1 MTLLSPF
8 RSPTAAPG
16 LTPALTDTLAD
27 RSAELAACGGKPVLQ
42 VLRGLDT
49 GLSGLTEAEAAT
61 RLERDGENDLSRP
74 ERSPAH
80 GLATAF
86 RAPFLLVLAVLDTVF
101 ALSGDLGGVLAI
113 TAMIAIAALMRFWQ
127 EQRSRRTV
135 DALRALVLT
144 TATVVRRADDA
155 SEPIARE
162 LPFDQLV
169 VGDVVRLGAGDL
181 IPADLRLLRSKDLF
195 LDQGLLSGES
205 MPVEKHAEL
214 SGTAGAAGA
223 AAGQTFGRATLRL
236 VDTHAEPD
244 NLTDA
249 ARASDQPALRLA
261 GPHALPADSAGSRAL
276 AEDQVSDRPTG
287 PHASPD
293 ASASTRALSGGLVS
307 DGLAG
312 SHTLP
317 GAAPGASAGIRALAS
332 GLVSDRPTGPHASP
346 DIATAASDHPAL
358 CLAGTHVLSGTAT
371 AVVIG
376 TGARTYL
383 ADLGRE
389 LERERPASAF
399 DRGVASVS
407 WMLLRFMLVLAPL
420 VFVVSGV
427 ASGSWHRAFLFSVA
441 VAVGITPEMLPVVV
455 TTTLARGAV
464 AMARRRVVVKR
475 LPAIQDLGA
484 MDVLCVDKT
493 GTLTEGTPSLDRYTD
508 AWGRAAV
515 AVLDYAALNSLFQA
529 GWRNPLDEAVVAH
542 AEALALPGPAW
553 EKVDEVPFD
562 FSRRRMSVVVAA
574 TDGGFES
581 GHLIVTKGS
590 VEEVV
595 DCCTSVLD
603 DGRAVPLDPDLRARV
618 DKVAAADRDAGLRL
632 LAVAV
637 RTSVGR
643 RGSYTVADEAGLTLV
658 GLLGFTDPAKD
669 SAVAALQE
677 LADRGV
683 EVKVITGDEPS
694 AAARV
699 CREVG
704 IAPGT
709 VVDGRT
715 LAALD
720 DAALTALAAQTTV
733 FAKTD
738 PLAKARVV
746 EALRRAGHT
755 VGYLGDGVN
764 DAPALHAADVGL
776 TAPDATDLARETADV
791 ILLDKDLTVLA
802 AGVEEGRRTL
812 ANSLKYI
819 RAATSS
825 NFGNVLS
832 VTAAAAF
839 LPFLPMLPIQL
850 LVQNLLYDLSQLALP
865 WDAVDDAELARPRRW
880 DSRALRRFVVR
891 VGPLSSLFDLAT
903 WAVLWWVLA
912 AGDSRV
918 SLFQT
923 GWFVEGLLSQVL
935 AVHIIRTRRLPFV
948 SSRASRPVLYATGA
962 AMLVGLVLPFSM
974 LAGSMGMTTLPARY
988 FAFLALILLGYCTL
1002 LQAAKLKFSGAE

>member
-1 MTLLSPF
+1 PS
-8 RSPTAAPG
+8 
-16 LTPALTDTLAD
+16 
-27 RSAELAACGGKPVLQ
+27 
-42 VLRGLDT
+42 
-49 GLSGLTEAEAAT
+49 
-61 RLERDGENDLSRP
+61 
-74 ERSPAH
+74 
-80 GLATAF
+80 
-86 RAPFLLVLAVLDTVF
+86 
-101 ALSGDLGGVLAI
+101 
-113 TAMIAIAALMRFWQ
+113 
-127 EQRSRRTV
+127 
-135 DALRALVLT
+135 
-144 TATVVRRADDA
+144 
-155 SEPIARE
+155 
-162 LPFDQLV
+162 
-169 VGDVVRLGAGDL
+169 
-181 IPADLRLLRSKDLF
+181 
-195 LDQGLLSGES
+195 
-205 MPVEKHAEL
+205 
-214 SGTAGAAGA
+214 
-223 AAGQTFGRATLRL
+223 
-236 VDTHAEPD
+236 
-244 NLTDA
+244 
-249 ARASDQPALRLA
+249 
-261 GPHALPADSAGSRAL
+261 
-276 AEDQVSDRPTG
+276 
-287 PHASPD
+287 
-293 ASASTRALSGGLVS
+293 
-307 DGLAG
+307 
-312 SHTLP
+312 
-317 GAAPGASAGIRALAS
+317 
-332 GLVSDRPTGPHASP
+332 
-346 DIATAASDHPAL
+346 ASDHPAL

-371 AVVIG
+371 AVVIA

-389 LERERPASAF
+389 LERGRPASAF

-493 GTLTEGTPSLDRYTD
+493 GTLTEGTPTLDRHTD
-508 AWGRAAV
+508 AFGRADV
-515 AVLDYAALNSLFQA
+515 AVLDYAALNSHFQA

-542 AEALALPGPAW
+542 AEALSPNSPNSLTSPNSPNSPPDPAW
-553 EKVDEVPFD
+553 RKVDEIPFD

-574 TDGGFES
+574 TDGGFEPD
-581 GHLIVTKGS
+581 HLIVTKGS
-590 VEEVV
+590 VEEVL

-603 DGRAVPLDPDLRARV
+603 DGRVVPLDPDLRARI

-637 RTSVGR
+637 RTVPTKGARPSP
-643 RGSYTVADEAGLTLV
+643 YTVADESDLTLV

-669 SAVAALQE
+669 SAVAALKE

-683 EVKVITGDEPS
+683 VVKVITGDEPA

-715 LAALD
+715 LAALE
-720 DAALTALAAQTTV
+720 DAALTALAAESTV

-802 AGVEEGRRTL
+802 AGVEEGRRTF

-865 WDAVDDAELARPRRW
+865 WDAVDDEEIARPRRW
-880 DSRALRRFVVR
+880 DSRTLRRFVVR

-903 WAVLWWVLA
+903 WAVLGWVLA

-935 AVHIIRTRRLPFV
+935 AVHVIRTRRLPFV

-974 LAGSMGMTTLPARY
+974 LAGSMGMTTLPALY
-988 FAFLALILLGYCTL
+988 FAFLALILLGYCAV
-1002 LQAAKLKFSGAE
+1002 LQAAKLKFSGTK

>member
-8 RSPTAAPG
+8 RGPTAAPAA
-16 LTPALTDTLAD
+16 ALTE
-27 RSAELAACGGKPVLQ
+27 RSAELAACGGQPVLQ
-42 VLRGLDT
+42 VLRGLDS
-49 GLSGLTEAEAAT
+49 GLRGLTEAEAAA

-74 ERSPAH
+74 ERTTAR
-80 GLATAF
+80 GLAAAF
-86 RAPFLLVLAVLDTVF
+86 RAPFLLVLTVLDAVF

-144 TATVVRRADDA
+144 TATVVRRADDT
-155 SEPIARE
+155 SEPITRE

-169 VGDVVRLGAGDL
+169 VGDVVRLSAGDL

-205 MPVEKHAEL
+205 MPVGKHAEL

-223 AAGQTFGRATLRL
+223 AARGHAFGRATLRL
-236 VDTHAEPD
+236 VDAADSP
-244 NLTDA
+244 DA
-249 ARASDQPALRLA
+249 A
-261 GPHALPADSAGSRAL
+261 PADSR
-276 AEDQVSDRPTG
+276 
-287 PHASPD
+287 
-293 ASASTRALSGGLVS
+293 
-307 DGLAG
+307 
-312 SHTLP
+312 
-317 GAAPGASAGIRALAS
+317 ASAG
-332 GLVSDRPTGPHASP
+332 SP
-346 DIATAASDHPAL
+346 VRDPVAPCELPATPASDHPAL

-371 AVVIG
+371 AVVIA

-389 LERERPASAF
+389 LERERPAGAF

-493 GTLTEGTPSLDRYTD
+493 GTLTEGAPALDRYTD
-508 AWGRAAV
+508 AWGRADV

-542 AEALALPGPAW
+542 AEAHPEALALPDPAW
-553 EKVDEVPFD
+553 EKVDEIPFD

-574 TDGGFES
+574 TDGGFEPD
-581 GHLIVTKGS
+581 HLIVTKGS

-603 DGRAVPLDPDLRARV
+603 DGRAVPLDPDLRARI

-637 RTSVGR
+637 RTVPTKGARPSP
-643 RGSYTVADEAGLTLV
+643 YTVADESGLTLV

-669 SAVAALQE
+669 SAVAALKE

-683 EVKVITGDEPS
+683 QVKVITGDEPS

-704 IAPGT
+704 IAPGA

-715 LAALD
+715 LATLD
-720 DAALTALAAQTTV
+720 DAALTALAAGTTV

-738 PLAKARVV
+738 PLAKARIV

-802 AGVEEGRRTL
+802 AGVEEGRRTF

-865 WDAVDDAELARPRRW
+865 WDAVDDEEITEPRRW

-962 AMLVGLVLPFSM
+962 AMLAGLVLPFSM
-974 LAGSMGMTTLPARY
+974 LAGSMGMSTLPALY
-988 FAFLALILLGYCTL
+988 FAFLTLILLGYCAL
-1002 LQAAKLKFSGAE
+1002 LQAAKLTFSGAE

>member
-8 RSPTAAPG
+8 RGPTQPTGPPGTAADQ
-16 LTPALTDTLAD
+16 AATLSA
-27 RSAELAACGGKPVLQ
+27 RSAELAACGGQPVLQ
-42 VLRGLDT
+42 VLRGLDS
-49 GLSGLTEAEAAT
+49 GLRGLTEAEAAA

-74 ERSPAH
+74 ERSAAH
-80 GLATAF
+80 GLAAAF
-86 RAPFLLVLAVLDTVF
+86 RAPFLLVLTVLDTVF
-101 ALSGDLGGVLAI
+101 AISGDLGGVLAI
-113 TAMIAIAALMRFWQ
+113 TAMIAIAAVMRFWQ

-144 TATVVRRADDA
+144 TATVVRRADDG
-155 SEPIARE
+155 SEPMARE

-205 MPVEKHAEL
+205 MPVGKHAEL
-214 SGTAGAAGA
+214 SGTAGADVDAA
-223 AAGQTFGRATLRL
+223 AAGGGGGHAFGRATLRL
-236 VDTHAEPD
+236 VDAPGEPGD
-244 NLTDA
+244 STDA
-249 ARASDQPALRLA
+249 ALAPEPAGAHGLPATALGTPADVQASGRATDQPALRLA
-261 GPHALPADSAGSRAL
+261 GAHALPDT
-276 AEDQVSDRPTG
+276 EP
-287 PHASPD
+287 
-293 ASASTRALSGGLVS
+293 
-307 DGLAG
+307 
-312 SHTLP
+312 
-317 GAAPGASAGIRALAS
+317 AAP
-332 GLVSDRPTGPHASP
+332 PEPP
-346 DIATAASDHPAL
+346 ASDHPAL

-371 AVVIG
+371 AVVIA

-399 DRGVASVS
+399 DRGVSSVS

-493 GTLTEGTPSLDRYTD
+493 GTLTEGTPALDRYTD
-508 AWGRAAV
+508 AWGRPDV

-529 GWRNPLDEAVVAH
+529 GWRNPLDEAVVMH
-542 AEALALPGPAW
+542 AEALALPDPAW
-553 EKVDEVPFD
+553 QKVDEIPFD
-562 FSRRRMSVVVAA
+562 FSRRRMTVVVAA
-574 TDGGFES
+574 TDGGFEPD
-581 GHLIVTKGS
+581 HLIVTKGS

-595 DCCTSVLD
+595 DCCTSVFD
-603 DGRAVPLDPDLRARV
+603 DGRAVPLDADLRARV

-637 RTSVGR
+637 RSSVGR
-643 RGSYTVADEAGLTLV
+643 RGSYTVADESDLTLV

-669 SAVAALQE
+669 SAIAALAE

-683 EVKVITGDEPS
+683 VVKVITGDEPS

-704 IAPGT
+704 IDPGT

-720 DAALTALAAQTTV
+720 DTALTALTAESTV

-802 AGVEEGRRTL
+802 AGVEEGRRTF

-850 LVQNLLYDLSQLALP
+850 LVQNLLYDLSQLAVP
-865 WDAVDDAELARPRRW
+865 WDAVDEEELARPRRW

-891 VGPLSSLFDLAT
+891 AGPLSSLFDLAT

-948 SSRASRPVLYATGA
+948 SSRAGRPVLYATGA
-962 AMLVGLVLPFSM
+962 AMLAGLVLPFSM
-974 LAGSMGMTTLPARY
+974 LAGSMGMTTLPALY

-1002 LQAAKLKFSGAE
+1002 LQAAKLKFSGTE